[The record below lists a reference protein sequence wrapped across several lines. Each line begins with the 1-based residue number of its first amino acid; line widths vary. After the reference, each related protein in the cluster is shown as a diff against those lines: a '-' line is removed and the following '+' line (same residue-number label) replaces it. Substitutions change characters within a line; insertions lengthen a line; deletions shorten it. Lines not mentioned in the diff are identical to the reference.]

1 VRTASLPIG
10 AKLYHSGPF
19 SAKGHLP
26 CPRVPTG
33 PDLIAVD
40 DAAKEYEV
48 GVTTLYRYMRQGRLV
63 RYQKLP
69 DRRTFIDRRELER
82 LFEPRVKPT

>member
-1 VRTASLPIG
+1 
-10 AKLYHSGPF
+10 
-19 SAKGHLP
+19 
-26 CPRVPTG
+26 VPPG
-33 PDLIAVD
+33 PDLIALD

-48 GVTTLYRYMRQGRLV
+48 GVTTLYRYLRQGRLA

-82 LFEPRVKPT
+82 LFEPRLKPDQD

>member
-1 VRTASLPIG
+1 LP
-10 AKLYHSGPF
+10 
-19 SAKGHLP
+19 
-26 CPRVPTG
+26 
-33 PDLIAVD
+33 PDPELIAVD

-82 LFEPRVKPT
+82 LFEPRVKPE